1 MNYIHVDFNR
11 PAGRIKPL
19 HGVNNGPL
27 TNMFSCDAS
36 AYFRDAG
43 IVCSRLHDT
52 EYPFGSEKFVDIHC
66 VFPNFNADPEDMH
79 SYSFAYTD
87 RYIKAVV
94 DAGTKVF
101 YRLGSSI
108 EHQKDKKYIFPP
120 PDFTK
125 WARICCGIIR
135 HYNKGWANGFYYGIE
150 YWEIW
155 NEPEN
160 DVDENNPMWQ
170 GTKEQYFQLYETAA
184 KILKSEFPEIKVGG
198 YASCGVYA
206 IDSKTPAPRMQY
218 FVDFMHEFLAGI
230 KENGAPLDFFSWHIY
245 SGDIGQYRRHL
256 EYITATLEK
265 YGFGGVEI
273 TLNEWNISG
282 ENMFQVMKTMRG
294 AAHVAAVFSAMQK
307 SRLDSAMYY
316 DAQPKLDYCGL
327 FTAAEPVKPCK
338 ALYSFKAWN
347 TLYRLG
353 REVYSDSDSSS
364 VYTAAAAD
372 RDSAALMMT
381 NYGGD
386 AADITVK
393 TEGFDGREYELYR
406 LDDACDLSLTER
418 GVVGKAMIFDLKQD
432 TVLLM
437 KII

>member
-1 MNYIHVDFNR
+1 MNYVNIDFNR
-11 PAGRIKPL
+11 QAGKIKPM

-27 TNMFSCDAS
+27 TNMFACDAS
-36 AYFRDAG
+36 EYFRDAG
-43 IVCSRLHDT
+43 IVYSRLHDT

-66 VFPNFNADPEDMH
+66 VFPDFNADAGDMNA
-79 SYSFAYTD
+79 YCFEYTD
-87 RYIKAVV
+87 RYIKAIV

-108 EHQKDKKYIFPP
+108 EHQKIKKYIFPP

-125 WARICCGIIR
+125 WAQICCGIIR
-135 HYNKGWANGFYYGIE
+135 HYNCGWANGFHYGIE

-170 GTKEQYFQLYETAA
+170 GTKEQYFKLYETAS
-184 KILKSEFPEIKVGG
+184 KLIKSEFPGLKVGG

-206 IDSKTPAPRMQY
+206 IDSAAPAPRMQY

-245 SGDIGQYRRHL
+245 SGDINQYRRHL
-256 EYITATLEK
+256 EYIAAVLEK

-282 ENMFQVMKTMRG
+282 ENMFKVMKTMRG

-327 FTAAEPVKPCK
+327 FAGTEPVTPCK

-347 TLYRLG
+347 ILYRLG
-353 REVYSDSDSSS
+353 REVYSDSDNSS
-364 VYTAAAAD
+364 VYCCAATDGENGAVM
-372 RDSAALMMT
+372 LT

-386 AADITVK
+386 AAEITM
-393 TEGFDGREYELYR
+393 TMEGVIGRKYELYR
-406 LDDACDLSLTER
+406 LDDTYDLSITDRGTLGKVLTL
-418 GVVGKAMIFDLKQD
+418 DLKPE
-432 TVLLM
+432 TVLLVR
-437 KII
+437 II